1 MSFGKFFLACAVTVT
16 FITGPAAAQFP
27 SQPPQ
32 SGVVVYVYDGDTI
45 QALLGGRKYKV
56 RLLGIDTPETD
67 GPYTKAEPLGEEA
80 KARTKRLAL
89 GKKVT
94 LEFGADSLRD
104 KYNRLLAYVT
114 LPDGRCL
121 NQILIQE
128 GLAEA
133 FHRGAY
139 TRKKLYHKL
148 EAEARKHRLGIWKYK
163 RYRNKNHRQRS
174 TPKNR

>member
-1 MSFGKFFLACAVTVT
+1 MSFGKFFLVCAIAAP
-16 FITGPAAAQFP
+16 FFTGSANAQFS

-32 SGVVVYVYDGDTI
+32 SGIVTYVYDGDTI
-45 QALLGGRKYKV
+45 QTLLGGRKYKV

-67 GPYTKAEPLGEEA
+67 GPYTKAEPLGEKA
-80 KARTKRLAL
+80 KARTKQLAL

-104 KYNRLLAYVT
+104 KYNRLLAHVT

-121 NQILIQE
+121 NQLLIQE

-133 FHRGAY
+133 FHRGSY

-148 EAEARKHRLGIWKYK
+148 EAEARKHRLGVWKYG
-163 RYRNKNHRQRS
+163 RYRNKRR
-174 TPKNR
+174 R